1 MSNNLLMLFAFAF
14 ALMAMQSIGGLM
26 QIRGYKKAIARVHEH
41 GSVGFGQKRGRF
53 FNGYVVL
60 IACDKNRII
69 TDCEIMDGK
78 TILARFHKTN
88 SLLGREMIGVSID
101 EFLGEFRMMDNKKQK
116 RYRGY
121 IEALEALELMFDHE
135 AEKKAEQADSGAI
148 DAEYTET
155 QIQTDSED
163 VEGAQ

>member
-1 MSNNLLMLFAFAF
+1 
-14 ALMAMQSIGGLM
+14 
-26 QIRGYKKAIARVHEH
+26 
-41 GSVGFGQKRGRF
+41 
-53 FNGYVVL
+53 
-60 IACDKNRII
+60 
-69 TDCEIMDGK
+69 
-78 TILARFHKTN
+78 
-88 SLLGREMIGVSID
+88 LLGREMIGVSID